1 MCVYNVYMYITI
13 NIEITSYPLCHILM
27 ASSKSQ
33 SYLYAMGEN
42 DTGHEPEGHPRV
54 CLPPH
59 VQFLKLKFIQP
70 VILGFY
76 IKAFT

>member
-1 MCVYNVYMYITI
+1 
-13 NIEITSYPLCHILM
+13 M

-42 DTGHEPEGHPRV
+42 DTGHEPGGHPRV